1 MDKAAATAQA
11 RSILET
17 QINEARKRKG

>member
-1 MDKAAATAQA
+1 DKAAATAQA

>member
-1 MDKAAATAQA
+1 KKAATAQA
-11 RSILET
+11 KTILQT

>member
-1 MDKAAATAQA
+1 AATAQA

>member
-1 MDKAAATAQA
+1 ATAQA